1 MRAMVNSKESI
12 KIRENLNRPFMR
24 YVITPQVM
32 DYYEKGYNYEQYD
45 RRVLKFAKDNI
56 GSDSD
61 CFLLYAVSQM
71 GCADLDTIR
80 NFLSAMAKRNKNLSI
95 ASMDDRSRDYVR
107 KRLSFL
113 YSNGF
118 LFRYA
123 YLVESPTADK
133 NGVKT
138 DMDKHSL
145 YTIDKMSQM
154 FMAEHFSKRIAVRDW
169 LVAKNIGELVSMGSA
184 SYAGAKIA
192 NSSRFFVE
200 YKKGV
205 FKSRS
210 IGTCYLSLEIKFD
223 KEGESYYVGVVPAYM
238 HYYDKIQSPED
249 FEDACIYKLNLIK
262 NYFEFRD
269 YRNETSRM
277 VVSVENNGDLMEF
290 SRFVQRYY
298 DVISPYLDRIYI
310 TGEGAI
316 KGAASIKE
324 AFLRMVPDGSGAI
337 GFEDICPEFF

>member
-1 MRAMVNSKESI
+1 MVNSKESI
-12 KIRENLNRPFMR
+12 KIREYLNRPYMR

-32 DYYEKGYNYEQYD
+32 EHYEKGYHYELYD

-61 CFLLYAVSQM
+61 CFILYAISQM
-71 GCADLDTIR
+71 GCADLDTVR
-80 NFLSAMAKRNKNLSI
+80 NFLSAMAKRNKKLSI
-95 ASMDDRSRDYVR
+95 SSMDDASRDYVR
-107 KRLSFL
+107 KRLSAL
-113 YSNGF
+113 YNSGF
-118 LFRYA
+118 LFRYSYQVDSA
-123 YLVESPTADK
+123 TAESKGA
-133 NGVKT
+133 NAG
-138 DMDKHSL
+138 MDTHSL

-154 FMAEHFSKRIAVRDW
+154 FMNEHFAKRVAVRDW

-184 SYAGAKIA
+184 SFVGATLA
-192 NSSRFFVE
+192 NSTNTFVE

-210 IGTCYLSLEIKFD
+210 IGTCYLSLEIKFEKD
-223 KEGESYYVGVVPAYM
+223 NQPYYVGVVSAYM
-238 HYYDKIQSPED
+238 HHYENFQSPED

-269 YRNETSRM
+269 ARDEESRM

-290 SRFVQRYY
+290 SRFVLRYY
-298 DVISPYLDRIYI
+298 NVVSPYLDRMYL

-316 KGAASIKE
+316 KGAGDIRK
-324 AFLRMVPDGSGAI
+324 AFLRMVPDGAGAV
-337 GFEDICPEFF
+337 GFEEVEPEFL